1 MLFGRKSRA
10 VESAAKDEDVA
21 WRLEAIG
28 QNVATI
34 RFTPDGQILSANP
47 LFLAA
52 VGYSADELVG
62 KHHRIFCEED
72 YQASAAYV
80 RFWKELASGT
90 PQRGVFKRLRRDGSP
105 IWLEATYFP
114 VKNAEGAVV
123 EVLKIA
129 ADVTRN
135 HSELLLLNAIN
146 DSIRQS
152 MAVIEFTPDGE
163 ILDANENFLRLF
175 GYSLKSLKGQHH
187 RMLCFD
193 EFYRENPDFWAR
205 LRHGEFSRGHFE
217 RRTASG
223 ERVHIEATY
232 NPVKDGSGRI
242 IKVIKFAIDVTEQV
256 NRNEEVRRAAELS
269 FSTAEET
276 AQISTRGI
284 DSLDQSVALSAKTL
298 SMVNTAVGLISQLTH
313 QTKDIE
319 NIVTTIQSVAEQTN
333 LLALNAAIEAA
344 RAGDMGRGF
353 AVVADEVRNLARRT
367 QDSVEQIRGVIEG
380 LQQGTRDVVD
390 AMHGSHRQA
399 QGSVEQVDEA
409 VAALQRIGE
418 AVTVINDMNLQIA
431 SAAEEQS
438 SVAEEINRNVAAI
451 RDVTESLSSQ
461 AEESAQVSQSLNRL
475 ANHQQGLMEQF
486 KA

>member
-10 VESAAKDEDVA
+10 VESAAKDEDLA
-21 WRLEAIG
+21 WRLDAIG

-47 LFLAA
+47 LFLAV

-72 YQASAAYV
+72 FQASAAYV

-90 PQRGVFKRLRRDGSP
+90 PQRGVFKRLRRDGTP
-105 IWLEATYFP
+105 VWLEATYFP

-146 DSIRQS
+146 DAIRQS

-217 RRTASG
+217 RRSAAG

-232 NPVKDGSGRI
+232 NPVKDSSGRI

-344 RAGDMGRGF
+344 RAGEAGRGF
-353 AVVADEVRNLARRT
+353 AVVADEVRSLAQRT
-367 QDSVEQIRGVIEG
+367 QQSTEEIEELIAGLQNGTQQVATVMDNSRSLTGSSVELTRRA
-380 LQQGTRDVVD
+380 GTSLETITRTVSSIQ
-390 AMHGSHRQA
+390 AMNQ
-399 QGSVEQVDEA
+399 
-409 VAALQRIGE
+409 
-418 AVTVINDMNLQIA
+418 QIA
-431 SAAEEQS
+431 AAAEQQS
-438 SVAEEINRNVAAI
+438 AVAEEINRSVMTV
-451 RDVTESLSSQ
+451 RDVSDQTSAASEETAASSIELARLGVQLQ
-461 AEESAQVSQSLNRL
+461 ALVGRFQL
-475 ANHQQGLMEQF
+475 
-486 KA
+486 

>member
-1 MLFGRKSRA
+1 M
-10 VESAAKDEDVA
+10 
-21 WRLEAIG
+21 
-28 QNVATI
+28 
-34 RFTPDGQILSANP
+34 
-47 LFLAA
+47 
-52 VGYSADELVG
+52 
-62 KHHRIFCEED
+62 
-72 YQASAAYV
+72 
-80 RFWKELASGT
+80 
-90 PQRGVFKRLRRDGSP
+90 
-105 IWLEATYFP
+105 
-114 VKNAEGAVV
+114 
-123 EVLKIA
+123 A

-146 DSIRQS
+146 DAMRQS

-193 EFYRENPDFWAR
+193 EFYREHPDFWAR

-217 RRTASG
+217 RRTAAG

-232 NPVKDGSGRI
+232 NPVKDGTGRVFKI
-242 IKVIKFAIDVTEQV
+242 VKFAIDVTEQV
-256 NRNEEVRRAAELS
+256 HRNEEVRRAAELS

-284 DSLDQSVALSAKTL
+284 DSLDQSVALSAQTL

-353 AVVADEVRNLARRT
+353 AVVADEVRQLAART
-367 QDSVEQIRGVIEG
+367 SGATVEIKNVVTENVKLTQQINQNMQTIESSA
-380 LQQGTRDVVD
+380 R
-390 AMHGSHRQA
+390 
-399 QGSVEQVDEA
+399 E
-409 VAALQRIGE
+409 
-418 AVTVINDMNLQIA
+418 NNNQIA
-431 SAAEEQS
+431 TVAGIMQEISKGAEHVARVVS
-438 SVAEEINRNVAAI
+438 S
-451 RDVTESLSSQ
+451 L
-461 AEESAQVSQSLNRL
+461 
-475 ANHQQGLMEQF
+475 F
-486 KA
+486 K

>member
-10 VESAAKDEDVA
+10 VESAAKDEDLA
-21 WRLEAIG
+21 WRLDAIG

-47 LFLAA
+47 LFLAV

-72 YQASAAYV
+72 FQASAAYV

-90 PQRGVFKRLRRDGSP
+90 PQRGVFKRLRRDGTP
-105 IWLEATYFP
+105 VWLEATYFP
-114 VKNAEGAVV
+114 VKNAEG
-123 EVLKIA
+123 
-129 ADVTRN
+129 
-135 HSELLLLNAIN
+135 
-146 DSIRQS
+146 
-152 MAVIEFTPDGE
+152 AVIEFTPDGE

-217 RRTASG
+217 RRSAAG

-232 NPVKDGSGRI
+232 NPVKDSSGRI

-353 AVVADEVRNLARRT
+353 AVVADEVRQLAART
-367 QDSVEQIRGVIEG
+367 SGATVEIK
-380 LQQGTRDVVD
+380 
-390 AMHGSHRQA
+390 
-399 QGSVEQVDEA
+399 
-409 VAALQRIGE
+409 
-418 AVTVINDMNLQIA
+418 
-431 SAAEEQS
+431 
-438 SVAEEINRNVAAI
+438 NV
-451 RDVTESLSSQ
+451 VTENVKLTQQINHNMQTIES
-461 AEESAQVSQSLNRL
+461 SAQENNNQITTVAGIMQEISKGAEHVARVVSSL
-475 ANHQQGLMEQF
+475 F
-486 KA
+486 K